1 MKNVHTYLFAAV
13 LSLCCVN
20 AGYSQASIAKETKIL
35 EQQLN
40 VFSAANKKQGGQEK
54 FEFDGCSCKYTN
66 SSSNSDGFSMSKS
79 NEFELKE
86 VSSINYAKN
95 DNNTYE
101 LRIKLKTDDNP
112 VTQLV
117 DLSSITINL
126 NTSDEKQVQDISNR
140 FKKAVKACGSN

>member
-1 MKNVHTYLFAAV
+1 M
-13 LSLCCVN
+13 LSTMLVICCVS
-20 AGYSQASIAKETKIL
+20 AGYSQASIAKETKLL

-40 VFSAANKKQGGQEK
+40 IFSAANKKQGGQEK
-54 FEFDGCSCKYTN
+54 FEFDGCSCRYTN
-66 SSSNSDGFSMSKS
+66 NTSNNDGFSMSKT

-86 VSSINYAKN
+86 VSSVNYAKN

-126 NTSDEKQVQDISNR
+126 TTSDEKQVQDISNR
-140 FKKAVKACGSN
+140 FKKAIKACGSN

>member
-1 MKNVHTYLFAAV
+1 MKNVHTYLFATV
-13 LSLCCVN
+13 LSLCCIST
-20 AGYSQASIAKETKIL
+20 GYSQASIAKETKIL

-66 SSSNSDGFSMSKS
+66 RSSNSDGFSMSKS